1 MNAKNLLGAAAVAVL
16 VLASGQALA
25 AGNNNGP
32 PSGPVI
38 LNLDGTPVP
47 HGFQQ
52 YSVNFNATSA
62 LTDLS
67 FAFRE
72 DPAFLSL
79 DDVVLTHGG
88 VGPNLLTNGDFE
100 LGPNGANAPSGWSYL
115 NTFGAAAAGVVSA
128 SGARSGNFGYFDG
141 AVQAYDAITQQ
152 IGTVSGDTY
161 DLTFWLSDNGP
172 LNTFSAL
179 STNGN
184 TTGTGGNGIN
194 LVVYGGDGIPVRNDG
209 VPEPAAWA
217 LMLLGF
223 GGIGATLRSRRRQA
237 ACA

>member
-1 MNAKNLLGAAAVAVL
+1 MTFKAILAGAAAAAAI
-16 VLASGQALA
+16 LASGQALA

-32 PSGPVI
+32 PSGPII
-38 LNLDGTPVP
+38 LNLDGTAIP

-88 VGPNLLTNGDFE
+88 VGPNLLTNGGFE
-100 LGPNGANAPSGWSYL
+100 AGPNGANAPSGWTYL
-115 NTFGAAAAGVVSA
+115 NTFGAGAAGVVS
-128 SGARSGNFGYFDG
+128 SNGARTGNFGYYDG
-141 AVQAYDAITQQ
+141 AIQAYDGITQQ
-152 IGTVSGDTY
+152 IGTVSGDAY
-161 DLTFWLSDNGP
+161 NLTFWLSDNGP
-172 LNTFSAL
+172 YSTFSAL

-184 TTGTGGNGIN
+184 TTGTGGNGVN
-194 LVVYGGDGIPVRNDG
+194 LVVYGGNGIPVRNDG

-223 GGIGATLRSRRRQA
+223 GGIGAAMRSRRKVA
-237 ACA
+237 FA